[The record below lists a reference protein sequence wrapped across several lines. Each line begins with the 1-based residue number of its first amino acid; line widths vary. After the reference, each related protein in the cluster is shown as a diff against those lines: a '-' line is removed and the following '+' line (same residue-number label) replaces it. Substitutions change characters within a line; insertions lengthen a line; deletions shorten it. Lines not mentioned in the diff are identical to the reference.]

1 MGASDVTTAV
11 PPVREALG
19 AAGAARR
26 WASSASSSLTARV
39 REGWVT
45 LHFAAARVKFPFVG
59 DRQEIADRCISI
71 SCSAGCGSSSLAMGE
86 TATAAQSR
94 SVNGHA
100 DENTELL
107 PSR

>member
-59 DRQEIADRCISI
+59 DRQEIADLMHFHQLLRRLWELSP
-71 SCSAGCGSSSLAMGE
+71 GHG
-86 TATAAQSR
+86 R
-94 SVNGHA
+94 NGHSS
-100 DENTELL
+100 TVTIGQR
-107 PSR
+107 PRR